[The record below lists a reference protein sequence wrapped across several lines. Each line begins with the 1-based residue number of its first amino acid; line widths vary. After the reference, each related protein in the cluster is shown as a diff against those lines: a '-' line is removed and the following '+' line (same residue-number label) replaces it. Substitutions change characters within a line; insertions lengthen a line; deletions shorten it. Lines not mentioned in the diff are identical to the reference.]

1 MTQSR
6 RNVVRRVLARI
17 FALAA
22 GAVILSIAISWA
34 CACAAMLASPPTGQ
48 VRAAWVTSLRVRQAG
63 GLEGS
68 PQPDTRGTFRA
79 FESWGALAESCTLQW
94 CVQSEW
100 IEGGDSQASPVPTLI
115 GLPAIVEPRYQAT
128 FLRWASALRPIP
140 RAPLAYIEE
149 ASFGFPLHGLGYS
162 MRCDYIVRAVGGAPS
177 YEPVFTIEG
186 GIDASRFTPY
196 RTPRPALVLPRTVRR
211 WDFFV
216 NVAFWAMVLS
226 AIFGGAA
233 MLRGLCRIRRG
244 RCARC
249 NYDLRGL
256 PPGAP
261 CPECGN
267 AAPGRA
273 SNPTLPA

>member
-1 MTQSR
+1 MTKSR
-6 RNVVRRVLARI
+6 RNVVRRVLTRI

-22 GAVILSIAISWA
+22 GAVILSIAVSWV
-34 CACAAMLASPPTGQ
+34 CACAGMLASPPTGQ

-68 PQPDTRGTFRA
+68 PQPGTRGTFRA
-79 FESWGALAESCTLQW
+79 FQAWGVLAESNTLQW
-94 CVQSEW
+94 CVEVEQ
-100 IEGGDSQASPVPTLI
+100 IEGGDSPAAPVPTLL
-115 GLPAIVEPRYQAT
+115 GLPAIIEPRYQAA
-128 FLRWASALRPIP
+128 FVRWASALRPIP
-140 RAPLAYIEE
+140 HAPVAHIEE
-149 ASFGFPLHGLGYS
+149 GSFGFPLHGLGYS
-162 MRCDYIVRAVGGAPS
+162 MRCDYIVRTVDCAPS

-196 RTPRPALVLPRTVRR
+196 RTPRPALVLPLTVRGSE
-211 WDFFV
+211 FLV
-216 NVAFWAMVLS
+216 NVAFWATVLI

-233 MLRGLCRIRRG
+233 TLRGLRRIRRG

-249 NYDLRGL
+249 NYDLCGL
-256 PPGAP
+256 PHGAP